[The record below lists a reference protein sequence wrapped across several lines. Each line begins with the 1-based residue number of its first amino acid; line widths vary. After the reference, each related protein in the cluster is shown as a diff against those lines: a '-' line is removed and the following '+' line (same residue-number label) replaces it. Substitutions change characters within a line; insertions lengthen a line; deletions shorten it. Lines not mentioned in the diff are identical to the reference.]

1 MDTAVGT
8 ELLALW
14 KSAALD
20 VVKNLLPVTLVIS
33 KEFMQFRRKLKHV
46 AKYAFLSYFW
56 G

>member
-33 KEFMQFRRKLKHV
+33 KNFMRFQRKLKHV
-46 AKYAFLSYFW
+46 ANMHF
-56 G
+56 